1 MPIPED
7 KALEILAALIAKPES
22 KAEDIPRIWSEIVAT
37 YHTLFA
43 PPEPEKKKRRRRAGG
58 KVVGWPAGVSRNDYK
73 TWKDAQTA
81 KGVTENLNPQE
92 LKRQMDAG
100 IWSPGAVQEAAPAP
114 KAKKAKK

>member
-1 MPIPED
+1 MPIPEE
-7 KALEILAALIAKPES
+7 KALEILTALIAKPES
-22 KAEDIPRIWSEIVAT
+22 KAEDIPRIWSEIVGT
-37 YHTLFA
+37 YNTLFS

-73 TWKDAQTA
+73 TWKEAQQA

-100 IWSPGAVQEAAPAP
+100 TYVAGAAPVEVA
-114 KAKKAKK
+114 AKGKKGKK